1 MNTKLAD
8 KILDIVIILIVSIVI
23 LVCLVPLIHVA
34 AVSLSS
40 TGAVVA
46 QKVTFKPVEFTIE
59 AYRQIFND
67 NSMIQSLFFTIKMTF
82 IYTMLSMILTICAAY
97 PLTKSSL
104 KGGKFFFFII
114 LVTMYFSGGI
124 IPDYILVRNLNLL
137 NSMWGLV
144 LPGAISVF
152 NLIILK
158 TFFKNSIPD
167 SLEEAAKIDGCSDI
181 GILFRIVLPLSMP
194 IIATLSLFYAVGRWN
209 GFQDALFYITK
220 QELYPLQLKLFN
232 LVNATSSNES
242 LAAEGAGA
250 TMQLAPE
257 VVKSAVVIFATI
269 PILLVYPWLQRY
281 FVSGVMIG
289 AVKE

>member
-1 MNTKLAD
+1 M
-8 KILDIVIILIVSIVI
+8 
-23 LVCLVPLIHVA
+23 CLVPFIHVVS
-34 AVSLSS
+34 VSLSS
-40 TGAVVA
+40 TAAVVS
-46 QKVTFKPVEFTIE
+46 QKVTFRPIEFTIE
-59 AYRQIFND
+59 AYKQIFHD
-67 NSMIQSLFFTIKMTF
+67 NSVITSLFFTIKMTF
-82 IYTMLSMILTICAAY
+82 IYTILSMALTICAAY
-97 PLTKSSL
+97 PLTKNSL
-104 KGGKFFFFII
+104 KGGNFFFLLI

-124 IPDYILVRNLNLL
+124 IPDFILVRNLHLL
-137 NSMWGLV
+137 NNMWGLI
-144 LPGAISVF
+144 LPGSISVF

-167 SLEEAAKIDGCSDI
+167 SIEEAAKIDGCSDA

-194 IIATLSLFYAVGRWN
+194 IIATLSLFYAVSRWN
-209 GFQDALFYITK
+209 GFQDSLFYITK
-220 QELYPLQLKLFN
+220 PALYPLQLKLYQ

-242 LAAEGAGA
+242 LAAEGVGT